1 MVPTN
6 ISPKN
11 TLTVWYYKEKGNLS
25 YVTMTANKQDE
36 RLSTTP
42 REIELQNQIDS
53 LQGLVTE
60 LHKARDATADNL
72 ELISE
77 VQVLKDTLGEQSKL
91 LEQSVEKLPQL
102 EAEKLALREENQALN
117 TTSNKR
123 QRFQTQIRPM
133 QPL

>member
-1 MVPTN
+1 
-6 ISPKN
+6 
-11 TLTVWYYKEKGNLS
+11 
-25 YVTMTANKQDE
+25 MTTNKQDE
-36 RLSTTP
+36 RLSTNP

-72 ELISE
+72 ELLSE
-77 VQVLKDTLGEQSKL
+77 VQVLKDTLGEHSKL

-123 QRFQTQIRPM
+123 QRFQTQLRPM